1 MLIREKTPEA
11 ASEKEVSVE
20 NNVNKK
26 ITSLEDMKGFIVR
39 AEFYATV
46 VFGVCAALCLY
57 LFDKGAE
64 AIAALVI
71 LAVAVAA
78 VLIAEKQHRDLMGL
92 DRSGAG
98 KLMFSVYNG
107 RFRENGLRFALA
119 MRLAPL
125 CLGAVALVACL
136 IRAIWGG
143 VGDYGLLLSVMALLS
158 ASAIIGVELPVV
170 IAVSGG
176 IVALKQHDIEVRD
189 PEKLGVAARVKYV
202 LGDKSVF
209 FASKGTE
216 TGGVYINGKA
226 YGVSELS
233 FDEAY
238 PLLSSIYVCD
248 DGALSAAFGFR
259 QQITDG
265 LLRALRTTRY
275 EHSAFLS
282 FHVTEHYP
290 YDPAA
295 GYTAATYINSAGAEK
310 TCFVGRPDALF
321 PHLGFEYDQIGL
333 RPLGDADMR
342 HLRLHLRRTYSA
354 GREVMVVAEQTPD
367 GKSLVLIGLLH
378 MNCIISQEA
387 RESVRELKS
396 IGVEPIY
403 VSEENESC
411 AFYHARELGVARD
424 MSQVLTGSRIDRFKH
439 ENLVRAMRHARLCA
453 EADGEHR
460 NILTEMLS
468 RERVIMSSSRSGS
481 DELLRG
487 ADVRVSSQGGK
498 YSTDFQCRNCSIED
512 VSFVARVARSV
523 CSVARRAEYQM
534 FCASV
539 CACLVSIVSVIVCG
553 RVPFGVAASLL
564 IAAVLPLPQ
573 MLLTAKMDVA
583 PPKGLVMSFMME
595 NKSANDT
602 PVKTGA
608 GLAGWNILNCIVTAI
623 FASYVYCSY
632 ASSESVGAGGAS
644 AAVFL
649 TVGAYMLAN
658 NLVCRVWGKSCL
670 SLKDENGGVAFLICT
685 LLVLAAVLVIVSVG
699 GLSSVFGMEALG
711 YKRLP
716 VAFIP
721 AAVSLLTYEIGGAV
735 IRHRKSHGDK

>member
-1 MLIREKTPEA
+1 MLIQEKTSEI
-11 ASEKEVSVE
+11 ASEKESSAEIGVD
-20 NNVNKK
+20 KK
-26 ITSLEDMKGFIVR
+26 SLSLEDMKGLIVR
-39 AEFYATV
+39 AEMIAAV

-57 LFDKGAE
+57 LFDRGAE
-64 AIAALVI
+64 AIASLII
-71 LAVAVAA
+71 LAIAVAA
-78 VLIAEKQHRDLMGL
+78 ALIAGKQHRELMGL
-92 DRSGAG
+92 DRGGAG

-107 RFRENGLRFALA
+107 RFKENGLRLSLG
-119 MRLAPL
+119 MRLAP
-125 CLGAVALVACL
+125 VALGSVAVIACL

-143 VGDYGLLLSVMALLS
+143 VGEYGLLLSVMSVLS
-158 ASAIIGVELPVV
+158 ASAAVGVELPVI

-176 IVALKQHDIEVRD
+176 IVALKQRDIEVGD
-189 PEKLGVAARVKYV
+189 PEKLGVAARAKYV

-216 TGGVYINGKA
+216 TGGVYINGRSL
-226 YGVSELS
+226 GVSELS

-248 DGALSAAFGFR
+248 DGALSSAFGFR

-265 LLRALRTTRY
+265 LLRALRTTRF
-275 EHSAFLS
+275 EHSALLS
-282 FHVTEHYP
+282 FRVTEHYP

-295 GYTAATYINSAGAEK
+295 GYTAATYVNSAGDER

-321 PHLGFEYDQIGL
+321 PHIGYEYDEIGL
-333 RPLGDADMR
+333 RSLGDADMR

-354 GREVMVVAEQTPD
+354 GREVMVVAEQTPG

-387 RESVRELKS
+387 RESVKELKG

-403 VSEENESC
+403 VSEENENC
-411 AFYHARELGVARD
+411 AFYHARELGIARD

-439 ENLVRAMRHARLCA
+439 ENLVRATRHARLCA

-460 NILTEMLS
+460 TVLTEMLS
-468 RERVIMSSSRSGS
+468 RERVIMSASRSGS

-498 YSTDFQCRNCSIED
+498 YSTDFVCRNCSIED
-512 VSFVARVARSV
+512 VSLVARVARSV
-523 CSVARRAEYQM
+523 CSVARRGEYQM
-534 FCASV
+534 FCAAV
-539 CACLVSIVSVIVCG
+539 CASLVSIVSVIVCG
-553 RVPFGVAASLL
+553 TVPFGVAATLL

-595 NKSANDT
+595 NKPANDT
-602 PVKTGA
+602 PVKA
-608 GLAGWNILNCIVTAI
+608 GFALAGWNILNCIVTAV
-623 FASYVYCSY
+623 FAAYVYCSY
-632 ASSESVGAGGAS
+632 SASETIGHGGAA
-644 AAVFL
+644 AAVFM

-685 LLVLAAVLVIVSVG
+685 LIVFAAVLVIVSVG
-699 GLSSVFGMEALG
+699 GLSSVFGMEALA

-716 VAFIP
+716 VTLIP
-721 AAVSLLTYEIGGAV
+721 AAVALLVYEIGGAV

>member
-1 MLIREKTPEA
+1 MLIQEKTA
-11 ASEKEVSVE
+11 AAAPEKEASAE
-20 NNVNKK
+20 IKVNKK
-26 ITSLEDMKGFIVR
+26 TLSLEDMKGLIVR
-39 AEFYATV
+39 AEFYAAF
-46 VFGVCAALCLY
+46 VFGVCAVLCLS
-57 LFDKGAE
+57 LFDRVAE
-64 AIAALVI
+64 AIAASVILVI
-71 LAVAVAA
+71 AVAA
-78 VLIAEKQHRDLMGL
+78 ALVVAKQHRELMGL
-92 DRSGAG
+92 DRTGAG

-107 RFRENGLRFALA
+107 RFKENGLRLALC

-125 CLGAVALVACL
+125 ALGFVAVIVCL

-143 VGDYGLLLSVMALLS
+143 VGEYGLLLSVAALFS
-158 ASAIIGVELPVV
+158 AAAAVGVELPVL

-176 IVALKQHDIEVRD
+176 IVALKQHDIEVGE
-189 PEKLGVAARVKYV
+189 PEKLGVAARAKYV

-233 FDEAY
+233 FGEAY

-265 LLRALRTTRY
+265 LLRALRTTRF
-275 EHSAFLS
+275 EHSSLLS

-295 GYTAATYINSAGAEK
+295 GYAAATYINSAGKEK

-321 PHLGFEYDQIGL
+321 SHIAFEYDEIGL

-342 HLRLHLRRTYSA
+342 QLRLHLRRTYSA

-387 RESVRELKS
+387 RESVKELKG

-411 AFYHARELGVARD
+411 AFYHARELGIARD

-453 EADGEHR
+453 EADSEHR
-460 NILTEMLS
+460 TVLTEMLS
-468 RERVIMSSSRSGS
+468 RERVIMSASRSGS

-498 YSTDFQCRNCSIED
+498 YSTDFVGRNCSIED

-534 FCASV
+534 FCAAV

-553 RVPFGVAASLL
+553 RVPFGVAAALL

-595 NKSANDT
+595 NKPSGDT
-602 PVKTGA
+602 PVKA
-608 GLAGWNILNCIVTAI
+608 GVALAGWNVLNCIVTAI

-632 ASSESVGAGGAS
+632 AASETVGHGGA
-644 AAVFL
+644 AAAAFM

-658 NLVCRVWGKSCL
+658 NLVCRVWGKSCI
-670 SLKDENGGVAFLICT
+670 SLKDENGGVGFLICS
-685 LLVLAAVLVIVSVG
+685 LLVFVALLVIVSVG
-699 GLSSVFGMEALG
+699 GLSSVFGMEALA

-716 VAFIP
+716 VTVIP
-721 AAVSLLTYEIGGAV
+721 AAVSLLVYEIGGAV
-735 IRHRKSHGDK
+735 IRHRKSNGEK